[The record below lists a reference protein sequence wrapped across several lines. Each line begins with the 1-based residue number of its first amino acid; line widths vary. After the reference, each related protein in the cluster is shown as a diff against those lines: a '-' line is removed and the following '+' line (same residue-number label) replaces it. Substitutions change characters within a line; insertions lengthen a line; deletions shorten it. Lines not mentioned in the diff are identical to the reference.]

1 MKDEKTLNRK
11 IIDITML
18 IQNNHPELSNYLTEM
33 NTTLPMDTNPE
44 INVKLLSNYLNSL
57 ESLLFKYEIE
67 VVKKEDVIV

>member
-1 MKDEKTLNRK
+1 MKDEKTLNQK